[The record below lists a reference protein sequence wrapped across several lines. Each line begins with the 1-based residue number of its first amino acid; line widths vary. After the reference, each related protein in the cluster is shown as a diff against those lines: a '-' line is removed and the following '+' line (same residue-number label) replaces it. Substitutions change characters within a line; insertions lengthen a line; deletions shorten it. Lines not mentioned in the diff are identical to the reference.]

1 MDPRQQIRTYLDILS
16 EQGFAIPTEQEYL
29 QYVQNFQAGNSDIDY
44 AVRNLAVLDDEQTRI
59 TDDYEMAKGQNQLDV
74 WANKWKPQLSDQE
87 IGMIQNALET
97 AAPSYGWEDA
107 VRDIL
112 EPHVSN
118 KDLYHAHDAYWA
130 ETMFA
135 AFENRSYEEFVAA
148 AEEIGL

>member
-1 MDPRQQIRTYLDILS
+1 MDQRQQLRTYMDILS
-16 EQGFAIPTEQEYL
+16 EQGPALPTKEEYY

-59 TDDYEMAKGQNQLDV
+59 TDDYELAKKQNQLEM

-97 AAPSYGWEDA
+97 GAPSYGWEDA
-107 VRDIL
+107 VRNIL

-118 KDLYHAHDAYWA
+118 KDFYHAHDAYWA
-130 ETMFA
+130 EIMFA
-135 AFENRSYEEFVAA
+135 ASENKPYEEFLAD
-148 AEEIGL
+148 AEEMGL